1 MGIFDFLKG
10 RWDSTIK
17 HYYKELFGW
26 GKGLINALEN
36 LTEVYFPKKKIKKFW
51 ILFDLII
58 LIGIVIV
65 GIDILYFIIGA
76 IFGPV
81 GIGNTM
87 MVSEQGYFS
96 IDDTSILYR
105 ECQIESDRDKVVSI
119 GANIKWTIKQSKYD
133 PSTKII
139 KGDYNLSKYSI
150 PYSIDIH
157 RIFYCWDDLNL
168 DDTESFANSGEKEL
182 KDIVFI
188 GSLISCFNGTDTLG
202 YPVKKCN
209 SYPIVLN
216 SNTSLI
222 GPNNNFK
229 LEITNLSFKY
239 NKEGNFRT
247 ESIKLTDIR
256 LNYIIT
262 KRVNRPFWYFT
273 GKYLSTVPDM
283 IAPTI
288 MDFIRWIKSSTNIDF
303 I

>member
-1 MGIFDFLKG
+1 MGISDVLKDNKV
-10 RWDSTIK
+10 RIVK
-17 HYYKELFGW
+17 HYKELIEGI
-26 GKGLINALEN
+26 KGLKNALGN
-36 LTEVYFPKKKIKKFW
+36 LAEIYFPKKKIKKFW
-51 ILFDLII
+51 IFVDLLMLSII
-58 LIGIVIV
+58 IIA
-65 GIDILYFIIGA
+65 GIDILYSLVGYT
-76 IFGPV
+76 FGSV

-119 GANIKWTIKQSKYD
+119 GANIEWTIKQSEYD
-133 PSTKII
+133 LYTKII

-157 RIFYCWDDLNL
+157 RIFYCRDDLNL

-188 GSLISCFNGTDTLG
+188 SSLISCFNGTNTLG

-273 GKYLSTVPDM
+273 GKYISIIPDIVVPNIVDL
-283 IAPTI
+283 IEK
-288 MDFIRWIKSSTNIDF
+288 IKSLNKIDF